1 MVVVWCLTAYMK
13 MVARDCIGVAFS
25 LSLASLPLDPG
36 SRTGRGTL
44 TPLGKWRRGLVG
56 ARDDLHVEEG

>member
-1 MVVVWCLTAYMK
+1 MN

-44 TPLGKWRRGLVG
+44 TPGKLYTWVG
-56 ARDDLHVEEG
+56 ARDDLDVG